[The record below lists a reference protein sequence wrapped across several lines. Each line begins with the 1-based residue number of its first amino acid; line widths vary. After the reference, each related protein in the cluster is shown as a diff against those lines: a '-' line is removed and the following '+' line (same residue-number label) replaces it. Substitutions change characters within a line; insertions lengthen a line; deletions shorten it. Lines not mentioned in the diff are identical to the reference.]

1 MSLIGLQIYLAL
13 KFSFFI
19 TKKNISIFS
28 LLVGFSL
35 PESGSFFIL
44 LNNLLTDSKNKL
56 YLLDKDLTHS
66 LITIGIIYLLF
77 LIVYEIKKRESILKT
92 ANGII
97 AGMLINIFIDIL
109 IRLGN
114 IDIFWP
120 LPIITLNNYDY
131 PAIVFNFFLIL
142 EFIFFRLTYYQLIEL
157 TLKKAISNKHLKYLS
172 YWMKI
177 LNLFL
182 FILIIT
188 IFIFNTKIL
197 IIFNLLY
204 IISYSG
210 LLVSIFILKEVI
222 E

>member
-35 PESGSFFIL
+35 PEAGSFFIL

-188 IFIFNTKIL
+188 IFLFNTKIL

>member
-35 PESGSFFIL
+35 PESGSFFIF

-188 IFIFNTKIL
+188 IFLFNTKIL

>member
-188 IFIFNTKIL
+188 IFLFNTKIL